1 MTKQT
6 KHSLLEEEL
15 ALCQA
20 ELERTRATLAREK
33 EARREAKTILDE
45 RTKELNCLYDLSKL
59 GERPDLSLPELLRAI
74 VYRLPVAWQ
83 YPEIAGARLTYRG
96 ETYHT
101 PNFAETPWQ
110 QRSPLMHQERRVGEL
125 TICYTEERPRE
136 AIGPFLAE
144 EQELLEAVAEYI
156 ERIIERR
163 ETTSQL
169 QASEAR
175 FRRAV
180 LEAPFP
186 MMIHAEDGRVL
197 QINNVWTE
205 LTGYTHEEIPTISDW
220 TEKAYGERQE
230 VVKVHIDQLY
240 DQDARIP
247 EGKYEITTK
256 GGEQRVWEFNS
267 APLGLTSDGRRQV
280 ISIAMDVTERKRAKK
295 ALRQERDRA
304 QQYLDIAGVIF
315 IALDAQGNVTL
326 VNQKGSEVLGYEQQ
340 AIIGR
345 NWFDRFIPARIREE
359 IRGVFEMLM
368 AGEVEPVEYY
378 ESYVVTQAG
387 EERIVSWHNTV
398 LRNEGQI
405 AGILGSGE
413 DITERKRAE
422 AALRRYKLA
431 VESSNDSIIIIAPDY
446 TYVLANENYLRYHQL
461 RRDEVIGHS
470 VEKVV
475 GEEIFQ
481 TAQPYLKRCFAG
493 EQTRY
498 EITYPYPGM
507 GERTLM
513 VNYSPLRDNG
523 SGIIGVVGVLHDIT
537 ERKRAESQLHEALMK
552 TRRRENETRW
562 LLSASQAILAS
573 RTFEAAARQIFD
585 AACEVTG
592 AISGYVALLSE
603 EGAEN
608 ELVFLEAG
616 GLPCDV
622 DPELPMPIRGLRAE
636 AYHKGEVVYD
646 NDFMSSEWM
655 KFMPGGHVE
664 LRNVL
669 FAPLTIDNQVVG
681 VIGLANKPTD
691 FTEDDAK
698 IACAFG
704 DLAAIALD
712 SVRKESA
719 LRESE
724 RRFRLIAEHAQDL
737 IYRIRLHPD
746 RQFEYVS
753 PSATK
758 ITGYTPEEHYADPE
772 LGYKL
777 VHPDDR
783 AKLQQ
788 AAQAPSDEPLVLRW
802 VRKDGRV
809 IWMEQQ
815 NTPIYDDAGRMT
827 ALEGI
832 ARDITARKETALA
845 LAKQTRALRRVNRA
859 LRVLSECNQ
868 ILVRAED
875 EARLMNDICQALVDF
890 GDYRLAW
897 VGYAIETKD
906 GARVVEPAAWAAVE
920 KCLETYV
927 DGLRI
932 RWDESELGR
941 GPTGRAIRTGEFQIV
956 RNMKTNHSYSP
967 WRSAATSQGFASSI
981 ALPLIIEGEAGG
993 ALNLYANDVNAFDP
1007 EEIRLLIELASDLSY
1022 GIQALRT
1029 HEDRERVED
1038 ELRAMYETIN
1048 HSPVIAFR
1056 WTPTHPWTILY
1067 VSKNIRQFGYTPE
1080 DFYSDRVTYA
1090 DFIHPADRERI
1101 MADVERHIQHDAQ
1114 QFAQE
1119 YRVRTRKGETRWV
1132 DDRTWVHRD
1141 ADGEIIGFHGIILD
1155 ITERHQMAQQLQKY
1169 TESLEEQVAE
1179 KVRELE
1185 KAQIKMVQT
1194 AKLAS
1199 LGEMATGVA
1208 HELNQPLTSML
1219 FDADYLKSWAQQAQR
1234 EDDDRCPVDF
1244 GEIYQLGED
1253 FISDIDRCRR
1263 ITDYLRS
1270 FRRLTRGEPVHFDL
1284 NQAIEGSLTL
1294 ARARLIQHGVE
1305 FQSDLTP
1312 NLPPIYAHPGQI
1324 EHVFLN
1330 LIHNAER
1337 ALAEMARRIEAGEVQ
1352 RPDYQKRLTIATRLG
1367 DEGEH
1372 VIAAVH
1378 DNGCG
1383 IPPEAQA
1390 ELFRPFFTTK
1400 AFGEGTGLGLTIS
1413 HSIVQEFNGEI
1424 AVESTENEGTTFIL
1438 RFPIVDE
1445 G

>member
-1 MTKQT
+1 MTEQT
-6 KHSLLEEEL
+6 KHSLELEEEL
-15 ALCQA
+15 ALCRS
-20 ELERTRATLAREK
+20 ELETTRATLAREK
-33 EARREAKTILDE
+33 EARREAETILDE
-45 RTKELNCLYDLSKL
+45 RNKELNCLYDLSKL

-74 VYRLPVAWQ
+74 VYRLPAAWQ
-83 YPEIAGARLTYRG
+83 YPEIAGARLTYYG
-96 ETYHT
+96 ETYQT

-125 TICYTEERPRE
+125 TICYTEKRPPE

-144 EQELLEAVAEYI
+144 EQELLEAVVEYI

-186 MMIHAEDGRVL
+186 MMIHTEDGKVL
-197 QINNVWTE
+197 QINHVWTE
-205 LTGYTHEEIPTISDW
+205 LTGYTQEEIPTIGDW
-220 TEKAYGERQE
+220 MERAYGERQG
-230 VVKVHIDQLY
+230 VVKAHIDQLY
-240 DQDARIP
+240 DQDTHIQ
-247 EGKYEITTK
+247 EGEYGITTK
-256 GGEQRVWEFNS
+256 EGERRIWEFHS
-267 APLGLTSDGRRQV
+267 APLGASPDGRRQV
-280 ISIAMDVTERKRAKK
+280 LSIAM
-295 ALRQERDRA
+295 
-304 QQYLDIAGVIF
+304 
-315 IALDAQGNVTL
+315 
-326 VNQKGSEVLGYEQQ
+326 
-340 AIIGR
+340 
-345 NWFDRFIPARIREE
+345 
-359 IRGVFEMLM
+359 
-368 AGEVEPVEYY
+368 
-378 ESYVVTQAG
+378 
-387 EERIVSWHNTV
+387 
-398 LRNEGQI
+398 
-405 AGILGSGE
+405 

-422 AALRRYKLA
+422 ATLRCYKLA
-431 VESSNDSIIIIAPDY
+431 VESSTDSIVIIAPDY

-461 RRDEVIGHS
+461 RRDEVLGHS

-481 TAQPYLKRCFAG
+481 TALPYLKRAFAG
-493 EQTRY
+493 EQPRY

-507 GERTLM
+507 GERTLT
-513 VNYSPLRDNG
+513 VSYSPLRDNG
-523 SGIIGVVGVLHDIT
+523 NGIIGVVAVLRDIT
-537 ERKRAESQLHEALMK
+537 ERKHAETQLRTALID
-552 TRRRENETRW
+552 TRRRENEMRW
-562 LLSASQAILAS
+562 LLSASQSILAS
-573 RTFEAAARQIFD
+573 HTFEVAARQIFD

-592 AISGYVALLSE
+592 AVSGYVALLSE
-603 EGAEN
+603 DGAEN

-622 DPELPMPIRGLRAE
+622 DPELPMPIRGLRSE

-669 FAPLTIDNQVVG
+669 FAPLTIDNRVVG

-758 ITGYTPEEHYADPE
+758 ITGYTPEEHYADPN
-772 LGYKL
+772 LGSKL
-777 VHPDDR
+777 VHPEDR
-783 AKLQQ
+783 PKLQQ
-788 AAQAPSDEPLVLRW
+788 TGQAPSDAPLVLRW

-815 NTPIYDDAGRMT
+815 NTPIYDDEGRMV

-832 ARDITARKETALA
+832 ARDITARKE
-845 LAKQTRALRRVNRA
+845 
-859 LRVLSECNQ
+859 
-868 ILVRAED
+868 
-875 EARLMNDICQALVDF
+875 
-890 GDYRLAW
+890 
-897 VGYAIETKD
+897 
-906 GARVVEPAAWAAVE
+906 
-920 KCLETYV
+920 
-927 DGLRI
+927 
-932 RWDESELGR
+932 
-941 GPTGRAIRTGEFQIV
+941 
-956 RNMKTNHSYSP
+956 
-967 WRSAATSQGFASSI
+967 
-981 ALPLIIEGEAGG
+981 
-993 ALNLYANDVNAFDP
+993 
-1007 EEIRLLIELASDLSY
+1007 
-1022 GIQALRT
+1022 
-1029 HEDRERVED
+1029 
-1038 ELRAMYETIN
+1038 
-1048 HSPVIAFR
+1048 
-1056 WTPTHPWTILY
+1056 
-1067 VSKNIRQFGYTPE
+1067 
-1080 DFYSDRVTYA
+1080 
-1090 DFIHPADRERI
+1090 
-1101 MADVERHIQHDAQ
+1101 
-1114 QFAQE
+1114 
-1119 YRVRTRKGETRWV
+1119 
-1132 DDRTWVHRD
+1132 
-1141 ADGEIIGFHGIILD
+1141 
-1155 ITERHQMAQQLQKY
+1155 MAQQLQKY
-1169 TESLEEQVAE
+1169 AESLEEQVAE

-1219 FDADYLKSWAQQAQR
+1219 FDADYLRSWAQQAQQAQR
-1234 EDDDRCPVDF
+1234 EDEDQCPVDF
-1244 GEIYQLGED
+1244 GEIYQIGED

-1270 FRRLTRGEPVHFDL
+1270 FRRLTRGEPVRFDL

-1312 NLPPIYAHPGQI
+1312 NRPSIYAHPGQI

-1337 ALAEMARRIEAGEVQ
+1337 ALAEMARRIQAGEVH

-1367 DEGEH
+1367 DEGEY

-1390 ELFRPFFTTK
+1390 ELFQPFFTTK

-1424 AVESTENEGTTFIL
+1424 AVESTKNVGTTFIV